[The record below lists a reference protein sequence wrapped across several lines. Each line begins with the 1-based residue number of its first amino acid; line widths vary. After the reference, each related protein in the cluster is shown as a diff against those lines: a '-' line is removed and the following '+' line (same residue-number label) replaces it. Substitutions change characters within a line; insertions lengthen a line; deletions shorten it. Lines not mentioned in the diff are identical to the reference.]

1 MIAHAPYRM
10 SGTAHEHL
18 KVLVDDCQNVACGE
32 NQVLFALV
40 LDLGAAV
47 AGEHDNVAFLDVYG
61 DAVALLIHAARA
73 NGDNAC
79 FLRLFLR
86 SFGDDQTGCGGLL
99 SLLDL
104 DNDAV
109 FQGLNSHNRFLR
121 VVDLR
126 SMRDSGAVARP
137 MTVSSATSTLVSPV
151 LSVKKS
157 APLPGC
163 FTARRTL
170 SKKLGGAGVPAGF
183 RQAYLGRARGMP
195 PRKMRSMPTSPFTP
209 ATELPFSAEALAAA
223 DELYP
228 LDSDTLSAVTSL
240 RSRGFSPE
248 ESAQIIS
255 LAQARTRAR
264 AKFGE
269 RARVLMLTQEATEQA
284 TRPVIAH
291 YRAQRLRPVA
301 GTVADLGCGIAS
313 DSAVYAA
320 DRGAVVAVELDPL
333 TASFAAKNLEFCP
346 QARVYSGDV
355 TDYVHGELLDASGEP
370 VGIVWMDPARRELRG
385 AKKAQTERL
394 FDPEAFSPPFSFV
407 LNLARTGVPMGVK
420 LGPGF
425 PHEGIPSPADIASEA
440 NPTPRVEAEW
450 IQSEGSL
457 AELVLWFNALA
468 QVGVAR
474 TATSVRE
481 LPTEE
486 ADLGESSNEGS
497 AEANALLPPYEA
509 VSFRSAFTA
518 EEAEQSVEVP
528 VSLPQPGEY
537 LLEPAPAIVRSHLV
551 AEFAQNIGA
560 HLLDEHL
567 AYLCSAEPV
576 EHPLVAC
583 YEVLEEIP
591 LQEKQLKRWVREQGF
606 TALTI
611 KKRGVDIVPE
621 QLRARL
627 LGSAGSKPSKKK
639 QKKNANSSSDDQEPT
654 YRPATLVFTR
664 IGSGRDS
671 RRVGWHVRPL

>member
-1 MIAHAPYRM
+1 MPI
-10 SGTAHEHL
+10 
-18 KVLVDDCQNVACGE
+18 
-32 NQVLFALV
+32 
-40 LDLGAAV
+40 
-47 AGEHDNVAFLDVYG
+47 
-61 DAVALLIHAARA
+61 
-73 NGDNAC
+73 
-79 FLRLFLR
+79 
-86 SFGDDQTGCGGLL
+86 
-99 SLLDL
+99 
-104 DNDAV
+104 
-109 FQGLNSHNRFLR
+109 
-121 VVDLR
+121 
-126 SMRDSGAVARP
+126 
-137 MTVSSATSTLVSPV
+137 
-151 LSVKKS
+151 
-157 APLPGC
+157 
-163 FTARRTL
+163 
-170 SKKLGGAGVPAGF
+170 PA
-183 RQAYLGRARGMP
+183 
-195 PRKMRSMPTSPFTP
+195 SPFTP
-209 ATELPFSAEALAAA
+209 AAKLPFSTEALAAA

-228 LDSDTLSAVTSL
+228 LGSDTLSAVTSL

-269 RARVLMLTQEATEQA
+269 RARTLMLTQEAAEQA

-355 TDYVHGELLDASGEP
+355 TDYVHGELLDAAGEP

-425 PHEGIPSPADIASEA
+425 PHEGIPSPEDIASEA
-440 NPTPRVEAEW
+440 NPNPRVEAEW

-468 QVGVAR
+468 QEGVAR

-481 LPTEE
+481 VSAEE
-486 ADLGESSNEGS
+486 TDCNEGP
-497 AEANALLPPYEA
+497 AETSALLPPYEA
-509 VSFRSAFTA
+509 VSFRSPLTA
-518 EEAEQSVEVP
+518 EEAEQSVDVP
-528 VSLPQPGEY
+528 VSLPQPGDY

-551 AEFAQNIGA
+551 AEFAQSIGA
-560 HLLDEHL
+560 SLLDEHL
-567 AYLCSAEPV
+567 AYLCSADPV
-576 EHPLVAC
+576 EHPLVAS

-627 LGSAGSKPSKKK
+627 LGSGGSKQSKKK
-639 QKKNANSSSDDQEPT
+639 QKKNANSSSDAQEGT
-654 YRPATLVFTR
+654 QNSSYRPATLVFTR

-671 RRVGWHVRPL
+671 RRVGWHIRPL

>member
-1 MIAHAPYRM
+1 MPHTPNASPGALPAEEYPFGFSPAP
-10 SGTAHEHL
+10 
-18 KVLVDDCQNVACGE
+18 
-32 NQVLFALV
+32 
-40 LDLGAAV
+40 
-47 AGEHDNVAFLDVYG
+47 
-61 DAVALLIHAARA
+61 
-73 NGDNAC
+73 
-79 FLRLFLR
+79 
-86 SFGDDQTGCGGLL
+86 
-99 SLLDL
+99 
-104 DNDAV
+104 
-109 FQGLNSHNRFLR
+109 
-121 VVDLR
+121 
-126 SMRDSGAVARP
+126 
-137 MTVSSATSTLVSPV
+137 
-151 LSVKKS
+151 
-157 APLPGC
+157 PLP
-163 FTARRTL
+163 L
-170 SKKLGGAGVPAGF
+170 SDN
-183 RQAYLGRARGMP
+183 
-195 PRKMRSMPTSPFTP
+195 
-209 ATELPFSAEALAAA
+209 ALAAA

-228 LDSDTLSAVTSL
+228 LDSDTLGAVTSL

-248 ESAQIIS
+248 DSSAIIS

-269 RARVLMLTQEATEQA
+269 RARTLMLTQEAAEQA

-320 DRGAVVAVELDPL
+320 ARGSVVAVELDPL
-333 TASFAAKNLEFCP
+333 TASFAAANLAFCP
-346 QARVYSGDV
+346 RARVYSGDV
-355 TDYVHGELLDASGEP
+355 TAYDPASGAGSEAP
-370 VGIVWMDPARRELRG
+370 LTDGAGASPAILWLDPARRELHG

-407 LNLARTGVPMGVK
+407 LGLARTGMPMGVK

-425 PHEGIPSPADIASEA
+425 PHEGIPSPESIASEA
-440 NPTPRVEAEW
+440 NPNPRVEAEW

-468 QVGVAR
+468 QEGVAR

-481 LPTEE
+481 TSVRELSADTASPATEAAGKV
-486 ADLGESSNEGS
+486 AD
-497 AEANALLPPYEA
+497 LLPPYEA
-509 VSFRSAFTA
+509 VSFHSALTA
-518 EEAEQSVEVP
+518 AEAERSVEVP

-551 AEFAQNIGA
+551 AEFAQSIGA
-560 HLLDEHL
+560 QLLDEHL
-567 AYLCSAEPV
+567 AYLCSTEPV
-576 EHPLVAC
+576 EHPLVTC

-627 LGSAGSKPSKKK
+627 LGSAGSKPAKKK
-639 QKKNANSSSDDQEPT
+639 QKKNANSSGGAQESS

-664 IGSGRDS
+664 IGAGRDS

>member
-1 MIAHAPYRM
+1 MPHTPNASPGALPAEEYPFGFSPAP
-10 SGTAHEHL
+10 
-18 KVLVDDCQNVACGE
+18 
-32 NQVLFALV
+32 
-40 LDLGAAV
+40 
-47 AGEHDNVAFLDVYG
+47 
-61 DAVALLIHAARA
+61 
-73 NGDNAC
+73 
-79 FLRLFLR
+79 
-86 SFGDDQTGCGGLL
+86 
-99 SLLDL
+99 
-104 DNDAV
+104 
-109 FQGLNSHNRFLR
+109 
-121 VVDLR
+121 
-126 SMRDSGAVARP
+126 
-137 MTVSSATSTLVSPV
+137 
-151 LSVKKS
+151 
-157 APLPGC
+157 PLP
-163 FTARRTL
+163 L
-170 SKKLGGAGVPAGF
+170 SDN
-183 RQAYLGRARGMP
+183 
-195 PRKMRSMPTSPFTP
+195 
-209 ATELPFSAEALAAA
+209 ALAAA

-228 LDSDTLSAVTSL
+228 LGSDTLGAVTSL

-248 ESAQIIS
+248 DSSAIIS

-269 RARVLMLTQEATEQA
+269 RARTLMLTQEASEQA

-320 DRGAVVAVELDPL
+320 ARGSVVAVELDPL
-333 TASFAAKNLEFCP
+333 TASFAAANLAFCP
-346 QARVYSGDV
+346 RARVYSGDV
-355 TDYVHGELLDASGEP
+355 TAYDPASGAGSEAP
-370 VGIVWMDPARRELRG
+370 LTDGAGASPAILWLDPARRELRG
-385 AKKAQTERL
+385 ARKAQTVRL

-425 PHEGIPSPADIASEA
+425 PHEGIPSPEDIASEA
-440 NPTPRVEAEW
+440 NHAPRVEAEW

-468 QVGVAR
+468 QEGVAR

-481 LPTEE
+481 TSVRELSADTASPATEAAGKV
-486 ADLGESSNEGS
+486 AD
-497 AEANALLPPYEA
+497 LLPPYEA
-509 VSFRSAFTA
+509 VSFRSALTA
-518 EEAEQSVEVP
+518 AEAERSVEVP

-551 AEFAQNIGA
+551 AEFAQSIGA
-560 HLLDEHL
+560 QLLDEHL
-567 AYLCSAEPV
+567 AYLCSTEPV
-576 EHPLVAC
+576 EHPLVTC

-606 TALTI
+606 TALTV

-627 LGSAGSKPSKKK
+627 LGSAGSKPAKKK
-639 QKKNANSSSDDQEPT
+639 QKKNANSSGGAQESS

-664 IGSGRDS
+664 IGTGRDS

>member
-1 MIAHAPYRM
+1 MPHTPNASPEALPVGESPFGFSPAP
-10 SGTAHEHL
+10 
-18 KVLVDDCQNVACGE
+18 
-32 NQVLFALV
+32 
-40 LDLGAAV
+40 
-47 AGEHDNVAFLDVYG
+47 
-61 DAVALLIHAARA
+61 
-73 NGDNAC
+73 
-79 FLRLFLR
+79 
-86 SFGDDQTGCGGLL
+86 
-99 SLLDL
+99 
-104 DNDAV
+104 
-109 FQGLNSHNRFLR
+109 
-121 VVDLR
+121 
-126 SMRDSGAVARP
+126 
-137 MTVSSATSTLVSPV
+137 
-151 LSVKKS
+151 
-157 APLPGC
+157 PLP
-163 FTARRTL
+163 L
-170 SKKLGGAGVPAGF
+170 SD
-183 RQAYLGRARGMP
+183 R
-195 PRKMRSMPTSPFTP
+195 
-209 ATELPFSAEALAAA
+209 ALAAA

-228 LDSDTLSAVTSL
+228 LDSDTLGAVTSL
-240 RSRGFSPE
+240 RSRGFSPV
-248 ESAQIIS
+248 ESSAVIS

-269 RARVLMLTQEATEQA
+269 RARTLMLTQEAAEQA

-291 YRAQRLRPVA
+291 YRADRLARVP
-301 GTVADLGCGIAS
+301 GLVADLGCGIGS
-313 DSAVYAA
+313 DTAVYAA
-320 DRGAVVAVELDPL
+320 ARGSAVAVELDPL
-333 TASFAAKNLEFCP
+333 TASFAAANLAFCP
-346 QARVYSGDV
+346 RARVYSGDV
-355 TDYVHGELLDASGEP
+355 TAYDPANAVGAAAPLVDGAGASP
-370 VGIVWMDPARRELRG
+370 AILWLDPARRELRG

-407 LNLARTGVPMGVK
+407 LTLARTGVPMGVK

-425 PHEGIPSPADIASEA
+425 PHEGIPSPEDIASEA

-468 QVGVAR
+468 QEGVAR

-481 LPTEE
+481 LP
-486 ADLGESSNEGS
+486 ADPADEV
-497 AEANALLPPYEA
+497 ADLLPPYEA
-509 VSFRSAFTA
+509 VSFRSTLTA
-518 EEAEQSVEVP
+518 AEAEQSVEVP

-551 AEFAQNIGA
+551 AEFAQSIGA
-560 HLLDEHL
+560 QLLDEHL
-567 AYLCSAEPV
+567 AYLRSAEPV

-627 LGSAGSKPSKKK
+627 LGSAGSKPSKKN
-639 QKKNANSSSDDQEPT
+639 QKKNANSSAGARESS

-671 RRVGWHVRPL
+671 RRVGWHVQPL

>member
-1 MIAHAPYRM
+1 MPI
-10 SGTAHEHL
+10 
-18 KVLVDDCQNVACGE
+18 
-32 NQVLFALV
+32 
-40 LDLGAAV
+40 
-47 AGEHDNVAFLDVYG
+47 
-61 DAVALLIHAARA
+61 
-73 NGDNAC
+73 
-79 FLRLFLR
+79 
-86 SFGDDQTGCGGLL
+86 
-99 SLLDL
+99 
-104 DNDAV
+104 
-109 FQGLNSHNRFLR
+109 
-121 VVDLR
+121 
-126 SMRDSGAVARP
+126 
-137 MTVSSATSTLVSPV
+137 
-151 LSVKKS
+151 
-157 APLPGC
+157 
-163 FTARRTL
+163 
-170 SKKLGGAGVPAGF
+170 PA
-183 RQAYLGRARGMP
+183 
-195 PRKMRSMPTSPFTP
+195 SPFTP
-209 ATELPFSAEALAAA
+209 AATLPFSAEALAAA

-228 LDSDTLSAVTSL
+228 LGSDTLSTVTSL
-240 RSRGFSPE
+240 RSQGFSPE

-269 RARVLMLTQEATEQA
+269 RARTLMLTQEAAEQA

-291 YRAQRLRPVA
+291 YRDQRLRPVA

-355 TDYVHGELLDASGEP
+355 TGYVHGELLDAAGEP
-370 VGIVWMDPARRELRG
+370 VGMVWMDPARRELRG
-385 AKKAQTERL
+385 AKKAHTERL

-425 PHEGIPSPADIASEA
+425 PHEGIPSPEDIASEA
-440 NPTPRVEAEW
+440 NPNPCVEAEW

-468 QVGVAR
+468 QEGVAR
-474 TATSVRE
+474 TATSVHE
-481 LPTEE
+481 LPMEE
-486 ADLGESSNEGS
+486 TIPHEGT
-497 AEANALLPPYEA
+497 AETGALMPAYEA
-509 VSFRSAFTA
+509 VSFRSPLTA
-518 EEAEQSVEVP
+518 EEAKQSVDVP
-528 VSLPQPGEY
+528 ASLPQPGDY
-537 LLEPAPAIVRSHLV
+537 LLEPAPAVVRSHLV
-551 AEFAQNIGA
+551 AEFAQSIGA

-567 AYLCSAEPV
+567 AYLYSAELV

-627 LGSAGSKPSKKK
+627 LGSAGSNPFKRKKK
-639 QKKNANSSSDDQEPT
+639 KNNISSSDAQAGAQESS

-664 IGSGRDS
+664 IGLGRDS

>member
-1 MIAHAPYRM
+1 MPI
-10 SGTAHEHL
+10 
-18 KVLVDDCQNVACGE
+18 
-32 NQVLFALV
+32 
-40 LDLGAAV
+40 
-47 AGEHDNVAFLDVYG
+47 
-61 DAVALLIHAARA
+61 
-73 NGDNAC
+73 
-79 FLRLFLR
+79 
-86 SFGDDQTGCGGLL
+86 
-99 SLLDL
+99 
-104 DNDAV
+104 
-109 FQGLNSHNRFLR
+109 
-121 VVDLR
+121 
-126 SMRDSGAVARP
+126 
-137 MTVSSATSTLVSPV
+137 
-151 LSVKKS
+151 
-157 APLPGC
+157 
-163 FTARRTL
+163 
-170 SKKLGGAGVPAGF
+170 PA
-183 RQAYLGRARGMP
+183 
-195 PRKMRSMPTSPFTP
+195 SPFTP
-209 ATELPFSAEALAAA
+209 AAKLPFSTEALAAA

-228 LDSDTLSAVTSL
+228 LGSDTLSAVTSL

-269 RARVLMLTQEATEQA
+269 RARTLMLTQEAAEQA

-320 DRGAVVAVELDPL
+320 DRGAVVSVELDPL

-355 TDYVHGELLDASGEP
+355 TDYVHGELLDAAGEP

-425 PHEGIPSPADIASEA
+425 PHEGIPSPEDIASEA
-440 NPTPRVEAEW
+440 NPNPRVEAEW

-468 QVGVAR
+468 QEGVAR

-481 LPTEE
+481 TPVHEE
-486 ADLGESSNEGS
+486 TDCNEGP
-497 AEANALLPPYEA
+497 AETSALLPPYEA
-509 VSFRSAFTA
+509 VSFRSPLTA
-518 EEAEQSVEVP
+518 EEAEQSVDVQ
-528 VSLPQPGEY
+528 VSLPQPGDY

-551 AEFAQNIGA
+551 AEFAQSIGA
-560 HLLDEHL
+560 FLLDEHL

-621 QLRARL
+621 QLRAHL

-639 QKKNANSSSDDQEPT
+639 QKKNANSSSGAQEGVQESS

>member
-1 MIAHAPYRM
+1 MPI
-10 SGTAHEHL
+10 
-18 KVLVDDCQNVACGE
+18 
-32 NQVLFALV
+32 
-40 LDLGAAV
+40 
-47 AGEHDNVAFLDVYG
+47 
-61 DAVALLIHAARA
+61 
-73 NGDNAC
+73 
-79 FLRLFLR
+79 
-86 SFGDDQTGCGGLL
+86 
-99 SLLDL
+99 
-104 DNDAV
+104 
-109 FQGLNSHNRFLR
+109 
-121 VVDLR
+121 
-126 SMRDSGAVARP
+126 
-137 MTVSSATSTLVSPV
+137 
-151 LSVKKS
+151 
-157 APLPGC
+157 
-163 FTARRTL
+163 
-170 SKKLGGAGVPAGF
+170 PA
-183 RQAYLGRARGMP
+183 
-195 PRKMRSMPTSPFTP
+195 SPFTP
-209 ATELPFSAEALAAA
+209 AAKLPFSAEALAAA

-228 LDSDTLSAVTSL
+228 LGSDTLSAVTSL

-269 RARVLMLTQEATEQA
+269 RARTLMLTQEAAEQA

-320 DRGAVVAVELDPL
+320 ERSAVVAVELDPL

-355 TDYVHGELLDASGEP
+355 TDYVHGKLLDAAGEP

-425 PHEGIPSPADIASEA
+425 PHEGIPSPEDIASEA
-440 NPTPRVEAEW
+440 NPNPRVEAEW

-468 QVGVAR
+468 QEGVAR

-481 LPTEE
+481 TPVRETPVREVSAEE
-486 ADLGESSNEGS
+486 TDCDEGPAEGS
-497 AEANALLPPYEA
+497 AETSALLPPYEA
-509 VSFRSAFTA
+509 VSFRSPLTA
-518 EEAEQSVEVP
+518 EEAEQSVDVP
-528 VSLPQPGEY
+528 VSLPQPGDY

-551 AEFAQNIGA
+551 AEFAQSIGA
-560 HLLDEHL
+560 FLLDEHL

-627 LGSAGSKPSKKK
+627 LGSAGSKPPKKK
-639 QKKNANSSSDDQEPT
+639 QKKNANSSSGAQKGAQESS

>member
-1 MIAHAPYRM
+1 MPI
-10 SGTAHEHL
+10 
-18 KVLVDDCQNVACGE
+18 
-32 NQVLFALV
+32 
-40 LDLGAAV
+40 
-47 AGEHDNVAFLDVYG
+47 
-61 DAVALLIHAARA
+61 
-73 NGDNAC
+73 
-79 FLRLFLR
+79 
-86 SFGDDQTGCGGLL
+86 
-99 SLLDL
+99 
-104 DNDAV
+104 
-109 FQGLNSHNRFLR
+109 
-121 VVDLR
+121 
-126 SMRDSGAVARP
+126 
-137 MTVSSATSTLVSPV
+137 
-151 LSVKKS
+151 
-157 APLPGC
+157 
-163 FTARRTL
+163 
-170 SKKLGGAGVPAGF
+170 PA
-183 RQAYLGRARGMP
+183 
-195 PRKMRSMPTSPFTP
+195 SPFTP
-209 ATELPFSAEALAAA
+209 AAKLPFSAEALAAA

-228 LDSDTLSAVTSL
+228 LGSDTLSAITSL

-264 AKFGE
+264 TKFGE
-269 RARVLMLTQEATEQA
+269 RARTLMLTQEAAEQA

-301 GTVADLGCGIAS
+301 GTMADLGCGIAS

-320 DRGAVVAVELDPL
+320 QRGAVVAVELDPL

-346 QARVYSGDV
+346 QARVYSGDA
-355 TDYVHGELLDASGEP
+355 TDYVHGELLDAAGEP

-407 LNLARTGVPMGVK
+407 LNLARTGVPLGVK

-425 PHEGIPSPADIASEA
+425 PHEGIPSPEDIGSEG
-440 NPTPRVEAEW
+440 NPNPRVEAEW

-468 QVGVAR
+468 QEGVAR

-481 LPTEE
+481 LPAQE
-486 ADLGESSNEGS
+486 ATSHEDSSTGSDGSS
-497 AEANALLPPYEA
+497 AETSALLPPYEA
-509 VSFRSAFTA
+509 VSFRSPLTA

-551 AEFAQNIGA
+551 AEFAQSIGA

-567 AYLCSAEPV
+567 AYLCSVEPV

-606 TALTI
+606 TALTV

-639 QKKNANSSSDDQEPT
+639 QKKNANSSSGAASDTPESS
-654 YRPATLVFTR
+654 YHPATLVFTR

>member
-1 MIAHAPYRM
+1 MPI
-10 SGTAHEHL
+10 
-18 KVLVDDCQNVACGE
+18 
-32 NQVLFALV
+32 
-40 LDLGAAV
+40 
-47 AGEHDNVAFLDVYG
+47 
-61 DAVALLIHAARA
+61 
-73 NGDNAC
+73 
-79 FLRLFLR
+79 
-86 SFGDDQTGCGGLL
+86 
-99 SLLDL
+99 
-104 DNDAV
+104 
-109 FQGLNSHNRFLR
+109 
-121 VVDLR
+121 
-126 SMRDSGAVARP
+126 
-137 MTVSSATSTLVSPV
+137 
-151 LSVKKS
+151 
-157 APLPGC
+157 
-163 FTARRTL
+163 
-170 SKKLGGAGVPAGF
+170 PA
-183 RQAYLGRARGMP
+183 
-195 PRKMRSMPTSPFTP
+195 SPFTP
-209 ATELPFSAEALAAA
+209 AATLPFSAEALAAA

-228 LDSDTLSAVTSL
+228 LGSDTLSTVTSL
-240 RSRGFSPE
+240 RSQGFSPE

-269 RARVLMLTQEATEQA
+269 RARTLMLTQEAAEQA

-355 TDYVHGELLDASGEP
+355 TGYVHGELLDAAGEP
-370 VGIVWMDPARRELRG
+370 VGMVWMDPARRELRG
-385 AKKAQTERL
+385 AKKAHTERL

-425 PHEGIPSPADIASEA
+425 PHEGIPSPEDIASEA
-440 NPTPRVEAEW
+440 NPNPCVEAEW

-468 QVGVAR
+468 QEGVAR
-474 TATSVRE
+474 SATSVHE
-481 LPTEE
+481 LPMEE
-486 ADLGESSNEGS
+486 TIPHEGT
-497 AEANALLPPYEA
+497 AETGALLPAYEA
-509 VSFRSAFTA
+509 VSFRSPLTA
-518 EEAEQSVEVP
+518 EEAKQSVDVP
-528 VSLPQPGEY
+528 ASLPQPGDY
-537 LLEPAPAIVRSHLV
+537 LLEPAPAVVRSHLV
-551 AEFAQNIGA
+551 AEFAQSIGA

-567 AYLCSAEPV
+567 AYLYSAELV

-627 LGSAGSKPSKKK
+627 LGSAGSKPFKRKKK
-639 QKKNANSSSDDQEPT
+639 KNNISSSDAQAGAQESS

-664 IGSGRDS
+664 IGLGRDS

>member
-1 MIAHAPYRM
+1 MPI
-10 SGTAHEHL
+10 
-18 KVLVDDCQNVACGE
+18 
-32 NQVLFALV
+32 
-40 LDLGAAV
+40 
-47 AGEHDNVAFLDVYG
+47 
-61 DAVALLIHAARA
+61 
-73 NGDNAC
+73 
-79 FLRLFLR
+79 
-86 SFGDDQTGCGGLL
+86 
-99 SLLDL
+99 
-104 DNDAV
+104 
-109 FQGLNSHNRFLR
+109 
-121 VVDLR
+121 
-126 SMRDSGAVARP
+126 
-137 MTVSSATSTLVSPV
+137 
-151 LSVKKS
+151 
-157 APLPGC
+157 
-163 FTARRTL
+163 
-170 SKKLGGAGVPAGF
+170 PA
-183 RQAYLGRARGMP
+183 
-195 PRKMRSMPTSPFTP
+195 SPFTP
-209 ATELPFSAEALAAA
+209 AAKLPFSAEALAAA

-264 AKFGE
+264 AKFSE
-269 RARVLMLTQEATEQA
+269 RARTLMLTQEAAEQA

-320 DRGAVVAVELDPL
+320 ERGAVVAVELDPL

-355 TDYVHGELLDASGEP
+355 TDYVHGELLDAAGEP

-425 PHEGIPSPADIASEA
+425 PHEGIPSPEDIASEA
-440 NPTPRVEAEW
+440 NPNPRVEAEW

-468 QVGVAR
+468 QEGVAR

-481 LPTEE
+481 LPAEE
-486 ADLGESSNEGS
+486 ADPNERP
-497 AEANALLPPYEA
+497 AETSTLLPPYEA
-509 VSFRSAFTA
+509 VSFRSPLTA
-518 EEAEQSVEVP
+518 EEAEQSVNVP
-528 VSLPQPGEY
+528 VSLPQPGDY

-551 AEFAQNIGA
+551 AEFAQSIGA
-560 HLLDEHL
+560 FLLDEHL

-639 QKKNANSSSDDQEPT
+639 QKKNANSSSGAQKGAQESS

>member
-1 MIAHAPYRM
+1 
-10 SGTAHEHL
+10 
-18 KVLVDDCQNVACGE
+18 
-32 NQVLFALV
+32 
-40 LDLGAAV
+40 
-47 AGEHDNVAFLDVYG
+47 
-61 DAVALLIHAARA
+61 
-73 NGDNAC
+73 
-79 FLRLFLR
+79 
-86 SFGDDQTGCGGLL
+86 
-99 SLLDL
+99 
-104 DNDAV
+104 
-109 FQGLNSHNRFLR
+109 
-121 VVDLR
+121 
-126 SMRDSGAVARP
+126 
-137 MTVSSATSTLVSPV
+137 
-151 LSVKKS
+151 
-157 APLPGC
+157 
-163 FTARRTL
+163 
-170 SKKLGGAGVPAGF
+170 
-183 RQAYLGRARGMP
+183 
-195 PRKMRSMPTSPFTP
+195 MPTSPFTP
-209 ATELPFSAEALAAA
+209 AAKLPFSAEALAAA

-269 RARVLMLTQEATEQA
+269 RARVLMLTQEAAEQA

-355 TDYVHGELLDASGEP
+355 TDYVHGELLDAAGEP

-425 PHEGIPSPADIASEA
+425 PHEGIPSPEDIASEA
-440 NPTPRVEAEW
+440 NLAPRVEAEW

-468 QVGVAR
+468 QEGVAR

-481 LPTEE
+481 LLADTASPTTE
-486 ADLGESSNEGS
+486 AVDEV
-497 AEANALLPPYEA
+497 AELLPLYEA
-509 VSFRSAFTA
+509 VSFRSPLTA

-551 AEFAQNIGA
+551 AEFAQSIGA

-567 AYLCSAEPV
+567 AYLCSTKPV

-639 QKKNANSSSDDQEPT
+639 QKKNASSSAGAQEPS

-671 RRVGWHVRPL
+671 RRIGWHVRPL

>member
-1 MIAHAPYRM
+1 MPHTPNASP
-10 SGTAHEHL
+10 E
-18 KVLVDDCQNVACGE
+18 
-32 NQVLFALV
+32 ALP
-40 LDLGAAV
+40 
-47 AGEHDNVAFLDVYG
+47 AGE
-61 DAVALLIHAARA
+61 
-73 NGDNAC
+73 
-79 FLRLFLR
+79 
-86 SFGDDQTGCGGLL
+86 SPFG
-99 SLLDL
+99 
-104 DNDAV
+104 
-109 FQGLNSHNRFLR
+109 F
-121 VVDLR
+121 
-126 SMRDSGAVARP
+126 
-137 MTVSSATSTLVSPV
+137 SP
-151 LSVKKS
+151 
-157 APLPGC
+157 APPLP
-163 FTARRTL
+163 L
-170 SKKLGGAGVPAGF
+170 SD
-183 RQAYLGRARGMP
+183 R
-195 PRKMRSMPTSPFTP
+195 
-209 ATELPFSAEALAAA
+209 ALAAA

-228 LDSDTLSAVTSL
+228 LDSDTLGAVTSL
-240 RSRGFSPE
+240 RSRGFSPV
-248 ESAQIIS
+248 ESSAVIS

-269 RARVLMLTQEATEQA
+269 RARVLMLTQEAAEQA

-291 YRAQRLRPVA
+291 YRADRLARVP
-301 GTVADLGCGIAS
+301 GLVADLGCGIGS
-313 DSAVYAA
+313 DTAVYAA
-320 DRGAVVAVELDPL
+320 ARGSAVAVELDPL
-333 TASFAAKNLEFCP
+333 TASFAAANLAFCP
-346 QARVYSGDV
+346 HARVYSGDV
-355 TDYVHGELLDASGEP
+355 TAYDPANTVGAEAPLTDGAGASP
-370 VGIVWMDPARRELRG
+370 AILWLDPARRELRG

-407 LNLARTGVPMGVK
+407 LTLARTGVPMGVK

-425 PHEGIPSPADIASEA
+425 PHEGIPSPEDIASEA

-468 QVGVAR
+468 QEGVAR

-481 LPTEE
+481 LP
-486 ADLGESSNEGS
+486 ADPADEVSSA
-497 AEANALLPPYEA
+497 AEATDEVADLLPPYEA
-509 VSFRSAFTA
+509 VSFRSTLTA
-518 EEAEQSVEVP
+518 AEAEQSVEVP

-551 AEFAQNIGA
+551 AEFAQSIGA
-560 HLLDEHL
+560 QLLDEHL
-567 AYLCSAEPV
+567 AYLRSAEPV

-627 LGSAGSKPSKKK
+627 LGSTGSKPSKKN
-639 QKKNANSSSDDQEPT
+639 QKKNNNSSAGAQEPS

-671 RRVGWHVRPL
+671 RRVGWHVQPL

>member
-1 MIAHAPYRM
+1 MPI
-10 SGTAHEHL
+10 
-18 KVLVDDCQNVACGE
+18 
-32 NQVLFALV
+32 
-40 LDLGAAV
+40 
-47 AGEHDNVAFLDVYG
+47 
-61 DAVALLIHAARA
+61 
-73 NGDNAC
+73 
-79 FLRLFLR
+79 
-86 SFGDDQTGCGGLL
+86 
-99 SLLDL
+99 
-104 DNDAV
+104 
-109 FQGLNSHNRFLR
+109 
-121 VVDLR
+121 
-126 SMRDSGAVARP
+126 
-137 MTVSSATSTLVSPV
+137 
-151 LSVKKS
+151 
-157 APLPGC
+157 
-163 FTARRTL
+163 
-170 SKKLGGAGVPAGF
+170 PA
-183 RQAYLGRARGMP
+183 
-195 PRKMRSMPTSPFTP
+195 SPFTP
-209 ATELPFSAEALAAA
+209 AATLPFSAEALAAA

-228 LDSDTLSAVTSL
+228 LGSDTLSTVTSL
-240 RSRGFSPE
+240 RSQGFSPE

-269 RARVLMLTQEATEQA
+269 RARTLMLTQEAAEQA

-355 TDYVHGELLDASGEP
+355 TGYVHGELLDAAGEP
-370 VGIVWMDPARRELRG
+370 VGMVWMDPARRELRG
-385 AKKAQTERL
+385 AKKAHTERL

-425 PHEGIPSPADIASEA
+425 PHEGIPSPEDIASEA
-440 NPTPRVEAEW
+440 NPNPCVEAEW

-468 QVGVAR
+468 QEGVAR
-474 TATSVRE
+474 TATSVHE
-481 LPTEE
+481 LPMEE
-486 ADLGESSNEGS
+486 TIPHEGT
-497 AEANALLPPYEA
+497 AETGALMPAYEA
-509 VSFRSAFTA
+509 VSFRSPLTA
-518 EEAEQSVEVP
+518 EEAKQSVDVP
-528 VSLPQPGEY
+528 ASLPQPGDY
-537 LLEPAPAIVRSHLV
+537 LLEPAPAVVRSHLV
-551 AEFAQNIGA
+551 AEFAQSIGA

-567 AYLCSAEPV
+567 AYLYSAELV

-627 LGSAGSKPSKKK
+627 LGSAGSKPFKRKKK
-639 QKKNANSSSDDQEPT
+639 KNNISSSDTQASAQESS

-664 IGSGRDS
+664 IGLGRDS

>member
-1 MIAHAPYRM
+1 MPHSPNA
-10 SGTAHEHL
+10 SHE
-18 KVLVDDCQNVACGE
+18 
-32 NQVLFALV
+32 ALP
-40 LDLGAAV
+40 
-47 AGEHDNVAFLDVYG
+47 AGESPLGFSP
-61 DAVALLIHAARA
+61 AL
-73 NGDNAC
+73 
-79 FLRLFLR
+79 
-86 SFGDDQTGCGGLL
+86 
-99 SLLDL
+99 
-104 DNDAV
+104 
-109 FQGLNSHNRFLR
+109 
-121 VVDLR
+121 
-126 SMRDSGAVARP
+126 
-137 MTVSSATSTLVSPV
+137 
-151 LSVKKS
+151 
-157 APLPGC
+157 PLP
-163 FTARRTL
+163 L
-170 SKKLGGAGVPAGF
+170 SDN
-183 RQAYLGRARGMP
+183 
-195 PRKMRSMPTSPFTP
+195 
-209 ATELPFSAEALAAA
+209 ALAAA

-228 LDSDTLSAVTSL
+228 LGSDTLS
-240 RSRGFSPE
+240 
-248 ESAQIIS
+248 S

-264 AKFGE
+264 TKFGE
-269 RARVLMLTQEATEQA
+269 RARTLMLTQEASEQA

-291 YRAQRLRPVA
+291 YRADRLARVP
-301 GTVADLGCGIAS
+301 GLVADLGCGIGS
-313 DSAVYAA
+313 DTAVYAA
-320 DRGAVVAVELDPL
+320 ARGSVVAVELDPL
-333 TASFAAKNLEFCP
+333 TASFAAANLAFCP
-346 QARVYSGDV
+346 RARVYSGDV
-355 TDYVHGELLDASGEP
+355 TAYDPASGAGSEATLTDGAGASP
-370 VGIVWMDPARRELRG
+370 AILWLDPARRELRG
-385 AKKAQTERL
+385 ARKAQTERL

-407 LNLARTGVPMGVK
+407 LNLARTGMPMGVK

-425 PHEGIPSPADIASEA
+425 PHEGIPSPEDIASEA
-440 NPTPRVEAEW
+440 NPNPRVEAEW

-468 QVGVAR
+468 QEGVAR

-481 LPTEE
+481 WPAEE
-486 ADLGESSNEGS
+486 ATPNEGS
-497 AEANALLPPYEA
+497 TEGSTGGTAETSALLPPYEA
-509 VSFRSAFTA
+509 VSFRSPLTA
-518 EEAEQSVEVP
+518 EEAEQSVDVP

-551 AEFAQNIGA
+551 AEFAQSIGA

-627 LGSAGSKPSKKK
+627 LGSVGSKPSKKK
-639 QKKNANSSSDDQEPT
+639 QKKNANSSSGAQEPS

>member
-1 MIAHAPYRM
+1 MPI
-10 SGTAHEHL
+10 
-18 KVLVDDCQNVACGE
+18 
-32 NQVLFALV
+32 
-40 LDLGAAV
+40 
-47 AGEHDNVAFLDVYG
+47 
-61 DAVALLIHAARA
+61 
-73 NGDNAC
+73 
-79 FLRLFLR
+79 
-86 SFGDDQTGCGGLL
+86 
-99 SLLDL
+99 
-104 DNDAV
+104 
-109 FQGLNSHNRFLR
+109 
-121 VVDLR
+121 
-126 SMRDSGAVARP
+126 
-137 MTVSSATSTLVSPV
+137 
-151 LSVKKS
+151 
-157 APLPGC
+157 
-163 FTARRTL
+163 
-170 SKKLGGAGVPAGF
+170 PA
-183 RQAYLGRARGMP
+183 
-195 PRKMRSMPTSPFTP
+195 SPFTP
-209 ATELPFSAEALAAA
+209 AAELPFSTEALAAA

-228 LDSDTLSAVTSL
+228 LGSDTLSAVTSL

-269 RARVLMLTQEATEQA
+269 RARTLMLTQEAAEQA

-355 TDYVHGELLDASGEP
+355 TGYVHGELLDAAGEP

-425 PHEGIPSPADIASEA
+425 PHEGIPSPEDIASEA
-440 NPTPRVEAEW
+440 NPNPRVEAEW

-468 QVGVAR
+468 QEGVAR
-474 TATSVRE
+474 SATSVHE
-481 LPTEE
+481 LPMEE
-486 ADLGESSNEGS
+486 TIPHEGT
-497 AEANALLPPYEA
+497 AETGALLPAYEA
-509 VSFRSAFTA
+509 VSFRSPLTA
-518 EEAEQSVEVP
+518 EEAKQSVDVP
-528 VSLPQPGEY
+528 ASLPQPGDY
-537 LLEPAPAIVRSHLV
+537 LLEPAPAVVRSHLV
-551 AEFAQNIGA
+551 AEFAQSIGA

-567 AYLCSAEPV
+567 AYLCSAELV

-627 LGSAGSKPSKKK
+627 LGSTGSKPFKRKKK
-639 QKKNANSSSDDQEPT
+639 KNNISSSDTQAGAQESS

-664 IGSGRDS
+664 IGLGRDS

>member
-1 MIAHAPYRM
+1 MPI
-10 SGTAHEHL
+10 
-18 KVLVDDCQNVACGE
+18 
-32 NQVLFALV
+32 
-40 LDLGAAV
+40 
-47 AGEHDNVAFLDVYG
+47 
-61 DAVALLIHAARA
+61 
-73 NGDNAC
+73 
-79 FLRLFLR
+79 
-86 SFGDDQTGCGGLL
+86 
-99 SLLDL
+99 
-104 DNDAV
+104 
-109 FQGLNSHNRFLR
+109 
-121 VVDLR
+121 
-126 SMRDSGAVARP
+126 
-137 MTVSSATSTLVSPV
+137 
-151 LSVKKS
+151 
-157 APLPGC
+157 
-163 FTARRTL
+163 
-170 SKKLGGAGVPAGF
+170 PA
-183 RQAYLGRARGMP
+183 
-195 PRKMRSMPTSPFTP
+195 SPFTP
-209 ATELPFSAEALAAA
+209 AAKLPFSAEALAAA

-228 LDSDTLSAVTSL
+228 LGSDTLSAVTSL

-269 RARVLMLTQEATEQA
+269 RARTLMLTQEAAEQA

-291 YRAQRLRPVA
+291 YRAQRLRPVT

-320 DRGAVVAVELDPL
+320 DRGVVVAVELDPL

-355 TDYVHGELLDASGEP
+355 TDYVHGELLDATGEP

-407 LNLARTGVPMGVK
+407 LNLARTGMPMGVK

-425 PHEGIPSPADIASEA
+425 PHEGIPSPEDIASEA
-440 NPTPRVEAEW
+440 NPAPRVEAEW

-468 QVGVAR
+468 QEGVAR

-481 LPTEE
+481 LPADTASPATEATGE
-486 ADLGESSNEGS
+486 VAD
-497 AEANALLPPYEA
+497 LLPPYEA
-509 VSFRSAFTA
+509 VSFRSALTA
-518 EEAEQSVEVP
+518 AEAERSVEVP

-551 AEFAQNIGA
+551 AEFAQSIGA
-560 HLLDEHL
+560 QLLDEHL
-567 AYLCSAEPV
+567 AYLRSAEPV
-576 EHPLVAC
+576 EHPLVTC

-627 LGSAGSKPSKKK
+627 LGSAGSKPAKKK
-639 QKKNANSSSDDQEPT
+639 QKKNANSSAGAQESS

-664 IGSGRDS
+664 IGTGRDS

>member
-1 MIAHAPYRM
+1 MPIPA
-10 SGTAHEHL
+10 
-18 KVLVDDCQNVACGE
+18 
-32 NQVLFALV
+32 
-40 LDLGAAV
+40 
-47 AGEHDNVAFLDVYG
+47 
-61 DAVALLIHAARA
+61 
-73 NGDNAC
+73 
-79 FLRLFLR
+79 
-86 SFGDDQTGCGGLL
+86 
-99 SLLDL
+99 SL
-104 DNDAV
+104 
-109 FQGLNSHNRFLR
+109 
-121 VVDLR
+121 
-126 SMRDSGAVARP
+126 
-137 MTVSSATSTLVSPV
+137 
-151 LSVKKS
+151 
-157 APLPGC
+157 
-163 FTARRTL
+163 
-170 SKKLGGAGVPAGF
+170 
-183 RQAYLGRARGMP
+183 
-195 PRKMRSMPTSPFTP
+195 FTP
-209 ATELPFSAEALAAA
+209 AAKLPFSAEALAAA

-228 LDSDTLSAVTSL
+228 LGSDTLSAVTSL

-269 RARVLMLTQEATEQA
+269 RARTLMLTQEAAEQA

-291 YRAQRLRPVA
+291 YRAQRLRPIA

-320 DRGAVVAVELDPL
+320 DRGAVVAVELDLL

-355 TDYVHGELLDASGEP
+355 TDYVHGELLDAAGEP

-407 LNLARTGVPMGVK
+407 LGLARTGMPMGVK

-425 PHEGIPSPADIASEA
+425 PHEGIPSPEDIASEA
-440 NPTPRVEAEW
+440 NPNPRVEAEW

-468 QVGVAR
+468 QEGVAR
-474 TATSVRE
+474 TATSVHETSVRE
-481 LPTEE
+481 LPAEE
-486 ADLGESSNEGS
+486 ATPTGGT
-497 AEANALLPPYEA
+497 AETSALLPPYEA
-509 VSFRSAFTA
+509 VSFRSSLTA
-518 EEAEQSVEVP
+518 EEAEQSVDVP
-528 VSLPQPGEY
+528 ASLPQPGEY

-551 AEFAQNIGA
+551 AEFAQSIGA

-639 QKKNANSSSDDQEPT
+639 QKKNANSSSGAQEGVQESS

>member
-1 MIAHAPYRM
+1 MPI
-10 SGTAHEHL
+10 
-18 KVLVDDCQNVACGE
+18 
-32 NQVLFALV
+32 
-40 LDLGAAV
+40 
-47 AGEHDNVAFLDVYG
+47 
-61 DAVALLIHAARA
+61 
-73 NGDNAC
+73 
-79 FLRLFLR
+79 
-86 SFGDDQTGCGGLL
+86 
-99 SLLDL
+99 
-104 DNDAV
+104 
-109 FQGLNSHNRFLR
+109 
-121 VVDLR
+121 
-126 SMRDSGAVARP
+126 
-137 MTVSSATSTLVSPV
+137 
-151 LSVKKS
+151 
-157 APLPGC
+157 
-163 FTARRTL
+163 
-170 SKKLGGAGVPAGF
+170 PA
-183 RQAYLGRARGMP
+183 
-195 PRKMRSMPTSPFTP
+195 SPFTP
-209 ATELPFSAEALAAA
+209 APKLPFSAEALAAA

-269 RARVLMLTQEATEQA
+269 RARTLMLTQEAAEQA

-291 YRAQRLRPVA
+291 YRAQRLRSVA

-320 DRGAVVAVELDPL
+320 DRGAVVAVELDSL

-355 TDYVHGELLDASGEP
+355 TDYVHGKLLDAAGEP

-385 AKKAQTERL
+385 TKKAQTERL

-425 PHEGIPSPADIASEA
+425 PHEGIPSPEDIASEA
-440 NPTPRVEAEW
+440 NPNPRVEAEW

-468 QVGVAR
+468 QEGVAR

-481 LPTEE
+481 LPAEE
-486 ADLGESSNEGS
+486 ATPNGGSDEGS
-497 AEANALLPPYEA
+497 AGGPTETSALLPPYEA
-509 VSFRSAFTA
+509 VSFRSPLTA
-518 EEAEQSVEVP
+518 GEAEQSVDVP
-528 VSLPQPGEY
+528 VSLPQPGDY

-551 AEFAQNIGA
+551 AEFAQSIGA
-560 HLLDEHL
+560 FLLDEHL

-576 EHPLVAC
+576 EHPLVAS

-639 QKKNANSSSDDQEPT
+639 QRKNANSSSGAQEGVQESS

>member
-1 MIAHAPYRM
+1 MPHSPNA
-10 SGTAHEHL
+10 SHE
-18 KVLVDDCQNVACGE
+18 
-32 NQVLFALV
+32 ALPAEEYPF
-40 LDLGAAV
+40 G
-47 AGEHDNVAFLDVYG
+47 FSP
-61 DAVALLIHAARA
+61 AL
-73 NGDNAC
+73 
-79 FLRLFLR
+79 
-86 SFGDDQTGCGGLL
+86 
-99 SLLDL
+99 
-104 DNDAV
+104 
-109 FQGLNSHNRFLR
+109 
-121 VVDLR
+121 
-126 SMRDSGAVARP
+126 
-137 MTVSSATSTLVSPV
+137 
-151 LSVKKS
+151 
-157 APLPGC
+157 PLP
-163 FTARRTL
+163 L
-170 SKKLGGAGVPAGF
+170 SGH
-183 RQAYLGRARGMP
+183 
-195 PRKMRSMPTSPFTP
+195 
-209 ATELPFSAEALAAA
+209 ALAAA

-248 ESAQIIS
+248 DSSAIIS
-255 LAQARTRAR
+255 LVQARTRAR
-264 AKFGE
+264 TKFGE
-269 RARVLMLTQEATEQA
+269 RARTLMLTQEASEQA

-291 YRAQRLRPVA
+291 YRADRLARVP
-301 GTVADLGCGIAS
+301 GLVADLGCGIAS

-320 DRGAVVAVELDPL
+320 ERGAVVAVELDPL

-355 TDYVHGELLDASGEP
+355 TDYVHGELLDATGEP

-407 LNLARTGVPMGVK
+407 LNLARTGMPMGVK

-425 PHEGIPSPADIASEA
+425 PHEGIPSPEDIASEA
-440 NPTPRVEAEW
+440 NPAPRVEAEW

-468 QVGVAR
+468 QEGVAR

-481 LPTEE
+481 LPADTASPATEATGE
-486 ADLGESSNEGS
+486 VAD
-497 AEANALLPPYEA
+497 LLPPYEA
-509 VSFRSAFTA
+509 VSFRSALTA
-518 EEAEQSVEVP
+518 AEAERSVEVP

-551 AEFAQNIGA
+551 AEFAQSIGA
-560 HLLDEHL
+560 QLLDEHL
-567 AYLCSAEPV
+567 AYLRSAEPV
-576 EHPLVAC
+576 EHPLVTC

-627 LGSAGSKPSKKK
+627 LGSAGSKPAKKK
-639 QKKNANSSSDDQEPT
+639 QKKNANSSAGAQESS

-664 IGSGRDS
+664 IGTGRDS

>member
-1 MIAHAPYRM
+1 MPHTPNASPGALPAEEYPFGFSPAP
-10 SGTAHEHL
+10 
-18 KVLVDDCQNVACGE
+18 
-32 NQVLFALV
+32 
-40 LDLGAAV
+40 
-47 AGEHDNVAFLDVYG
+47 
-61 DAVALLIHAARA
+61 
-73 NGDNAC
+73 
-79 FLRLFLR
+79 
-86 SFGDDQTGCGGLL
+86 
-99 SLLDL
+99 
-104 DNDAV
+104 
-109 FQGLNSHNRFLR
+109 
-121 VVDLR
+121 
-126 SMRDSGAVARP
+126 
-137 MTVSSATSTLVSPV
+137 
-151 LSVKKS
+151 
-157 APLPGC
+157 PLP
-163 FTARRTL
+163 L
-170 SKKLGGAGVPAGF
+170 SDN
-183 RQAYLGRARGMP
+183 
-195 PRKMRSMPTSPFTP
+195 
-209 ATELPFSAEALAAA
+209 ALAAA

-228 LDSDTLSAVTSL
+228 LGSDTLGAVTSL

-248 ESAQIIS
+248 DSSAIIS

-269 RARVLMLTQEATEQA
+269 RARTLMLTQEASEQA

-291 YRAQRLRPVA
+291 YRADRLARVP
-301 GTVADLGCGIAS
+301 GLVADLGCGIGS
-313 DSAVYAA
+313 DTAVYAA
-320 DRGAVVAVELDPL
+320 ARGSVVAVELDPL

-425 PHEGIPSPADIASEA
+425 PHEGIPSPENIASEA
-440 NPTPRVEAEW
+440 NPAPRVEAEW

-468 QVGVAR
+468 QEGVAR

-481 LPTEE
+481 LS
-486 ADLGESSNEGS
+486 ADTASPA
-497 AEANALLPPYEA
+497 AEAAGKVADLLPPYEA
-509 VSFRSAFTA
+509 VSFRSTLTA
-518 EEAEQSVEVP
+518 AEAERSVEVP

-551 AEFAQNIGA
+551 AEFAQSIGA
-560 HLLDEHL
+560 QLLDEHL
-567 AYLCSAEPV
+567 AYLRSAEPV
-576 EHPLVAC
+576 EHPLVTC

-627 LGSAGSKPSKKK
+627 LGSAGSKPAKKK
-639 QKKNANSSSDDQEPT
+639 QKKNANSSGGAQESS

-664 IGSGRDS
+664 IGAGRDS

>member
-1 MIAHAPYRM
+1 MPI
-10 SGTAHEHL
+10 
-18 KVLVDDCQNVACGE
+18 
-32 NQVLFALV
+32 
-40 LDLGAAV
+40 
-47 AGEHDNVAFLDVYG
+47 
-61 DAVALLIHAARA
+61 
-73 NGDNAC
+73 
-79 FLRLFLR
+79 
-86 SFGDDQTGCGGLL
+86 
-99 SLLDL
+99 
-104 DNDAV
+104 
-109 FQGLNSHNRFLR
+109 
-121 VVDLR
+121 
-126 SMRDSGAVARP
+126 
-137 MTVSSATSTLVSPV
+137 
-151 LSVKKS
+151 
-157 APLPGC
+157 
-163 FTARRTL
+163 
-170 SKKLGGAGVPAGF
+170 PA
-183 RQAYLGRARGMP
+183 
-195 PRKMRSMPTSPFTP
+195 SPFTP
-209 ATELPFSAEALAAA
+209 AAKLPFSAEALAAA

-228 LDSDTLSAVTSL
+228 LGSDTLSAVTSL

-269 RARVLMLTQEATEQA
+269 RARTLMLTQEAAEQA

-291 YRAQRLRPVA
+291 YRAQRLRSVA

-320 DRGAVVAVELDPL
+320 ERSAVVAVELDPL

-355 TDYVHGELLDASGEP
+355 TDYVHGELLDAAGEP

-425 PHEGIPSPADIASEA
+425 PHEGIPSPEDIASEA
-440 NPTPRVEAEW
+440 NPNPRVEAEW

-468 QVGVAR
+468 QEGVAR

-481 LPTEE
+481 TPVREE
-486 ADLGESSNEGS
+486 TDCNEGP
-497 AEANALLPPYEA
+497 AETSALLPPYEA
-509 VSFRSAFTA
+509 VSFRSPLTA
-518 EEAEQSVEVP
+518 EEAEQSVDVP
-528 VSLPQPGEY
+528 VSLPQPGDY

-551 AEFAQNIGA
+551 AEFAQSIGA
-560 HLLDEHL
+560 FLLDEHL

-639 QKKNANSSSDDQEPT
+639 QKKNANSSSSTQEGAQEPS

-671 RRVGWHVRPL
+671 RRVGWHVRPLQPRQP